1 MKKTTLFLALIALL
15 SACHD
20 KITNRYFTC
29 IPVYTDYETFRQPVN
44 FESAKTISKN
54 GNIYI
59 KDNYLFVI
67 EPDAGIHFINNEN
80 PSLPNNLGFLSI
92 KGCTGMSIKDN
103 YLYANSFIDLV
114 VIDITSITAPNE
126 VSRIENIFPQAVPVM
141 EKNYPVGMIDKNL
154 GVVTS
159 WSYEETKEKSEP
171 VPVWN
176 NCINCMELSISSFSS
191 QNTTSGSGTGTS
203 GSITKFTIINNYLYV
218 MDYNQLKPINI
229 TNPTAPVASEPVSI
243 WRQVETLFPHNDY
256 IFMGT
261 TSGMII
267 YTTVNPDMPQYV
279 SAVDHMTGCDPV
291 VVQGDYC
298 YVTIRTGNTCVGEL
312 DQLDVIN
319 ISDINSP
326 VLMKSFEMENPHGLG
341 ISGNSLFVCDG
352 KDGLKIFDATNP
364 ETCGDNLI
372 HQFKDL
378 EATDIIPFN
387 NVAIVIGE
395 DGIYQYDYSDLSDMK
410 LLSSFKF

>member
-29 IPVYTDYETFRQPVN
+29 MPVYTDYETFRESVK

-59 KDNYLFVI
+59 KDNYLFVV
-67 EPDAGIHFINNEN
+67 EPDAGIHFIDNAN
-80 PSLPNNLGFLSI
+80 PSSPNNLGFLNI
-92 KGCTGMSIKDN
+92 MGCTGMSIKDN

-114 VIDITSITAPNE
+114 VVDITSITAPTE
-126 VSRIENIFPQAVPVM
+126 VARVENIFPQAVPVM
-141 EKNYPVGMIDKNL
+141 EKNYPVGNIDKNL

-159 WSYEETKEKSEP
+159 WRYEETKEKTEP

-176 NCINCMELSISSFSS
+176 NCINCLELTTTSFAS
-191 QNTTSGSGTGTS
+191 QNSNSGSGTGTS

-218 MDYNQLKPINI
+218 MDYNELKPINI
-229 TNPTAPVASEPVSI
+229 SNPTAPVASASVYI
-243 WRQVETLFPHNDY
+243 WREVETLFPHNDY

-261 TSGMII
+261 TSGMVI
-267 YTTVNPDMPQYV
+267 YNTLNPDMPEYV
-279 SAVDHMTGCDPV
+279 SEVNHMTGCDPV

-298 YVTIRTGNTCVGEL
+298 YVTIRTGNTCAGDL
-312 DQLDVIN
+312 DQLDVIDISN
-319 ISDINSP
+319 IQSP
-326 VLMKSFEMENPHGLG
+326 VLLNSFDMANPHGLG

-352 KDGLKIFDATNP
+352 KDGLKIFDASTP
-364 ETCGDNLI
+364 STCGDKLV
-372 HQFKDL
+372 HQFKNI

-387 NVAIVIGE
+387 NLAIVIGE
-395 DGIYQYDYSDLSDMK
+395 DGIYQYDYSDLADMK